1 MKWTHPKT
9 KSKTRNRAL
18 STFQKLPSS
27 PVPIVSLL
35 FRGNPFLKIRLLLS
49 IIQMDFYS
57 MFPFMF
63 DSKMIV
69 ISDYV
74 VAGGCHLFPFISI
87 SIVRILHSL
96 FIHSILVNNFV
107 VSNLGSFQI
116 MLLQTF
122 LNMSSGAQTYRHFSC
137 YCT

>member
-1 MKWTHPKT
+1 MDT
-9 KSKTRNRAL
+9 SKNIIQNKKQDTIHISEASLKPCPN
-18 STFQKLPSS
+18 SIPPSS
-27 PVPIVSLL
+27 LEVIT
-35 FRGNPFLKIRLLLS
+35 FLQIRLLLS

-57 MFPFMF
+57 MFPFMS

-74 VAGGCHLFPFISI
+74 VAGGCHLLPFISI

-96 FIHSILVNNFV
+96 FIHYILFVNNFV
-107 VSNLGSFQI
+107 VSSLGSFQI

-122 LNMSSGAQTYRHFSC
+122 LNMSSGAQT
-137 YCT
+137 